1 MKHPVYVIF
10 TDFFWNFTREKNVK
24 KRKIYILLEQQTV
37 QSETIYLFYS
47 KYCCE
52 AENMILYMVTGKA
65 RFLII

>member
-1 MKHPVYVIF
+1 
-10 TDFFWNFTREKNVK
+10 
-24 KRKIYILLEQQTV
+24 LEQQTV

-52 AENMILYMVTGKA
+52 AENMIFYMVTGKA